1 MDQVVSKMT
10 ETKSTKKWY
19 VVRSVSGQENKI
31 KAYLESEITRLN
43 LADYIEQILV
53 PTEKVIQ
60 IRNGKKVQKERVFF
74 PGYIMVQASL
84 AGEIPHI
91 IKSINGV
98 IGFLGETK
106 GGEPVPLRQAEV
118 NRMLGKV
125 DELAIQDD
133 NVNIPFTIGETIKV
147 IDGPFNGFN
156 GTVEKINEEKRKLE
170 VMVKIFGRKTPL
182 ELSYMQV
189 EKI

>member
-1 MDQVVSKMT
+1 
-10 ETKSTKKWY
+10 
-19 VVRSVSGQENKI
+19 
-31 KAYLESEITRLN
+31 
-43 LADYIEQILV
+43 
-53 PTEKVIQ
+53 
-60 IRNGKKVQKERVFF
+60 
-74 PGYIMVQASL
+74 MVQASL
-84 AGEIPHI
+84 AGEVPHI

-125 DELAIQDD
+125 DALSVQDD
-133 NVNIPFTIGETIKV
+133 NVNIPFVIGETIKV

-156 GTVEKINEEKRKLE
+156 GAVEKINEEKRKLE

-189 EKI
+189 EKV

>member
-1 MDQVVSKMT
+1 MAEVK
-10 ETKSTKKWY
+10 EKKWY

-31 KAYLESEITRLN
+31 K
-43 LADYIEQILV
+43 DYIEREIAHHGLEEFVDQILV

-60 IRNGKKVQKERVFF
+60 IRNGKKVNKERVYF

-84 AGEIPHI
+84 VGEIPHI
-91 IKSINGV
+91 IKGINGV
-98 IGFLGETK
+98 IGFLGEVK
-106 GGEPVPLRQAEV
+106 GGDPVPLRKSEV

-125 DELAIQDD
+125 DELSVASD
-133 NVNIPFTIGETIKV
+133 NVAIPFTVGETIKV

-189 EKI
+189 EKV

>member
-182 ELSYMQV
+182 ELSFMQV
-189 EKI
+189 EKV

>member
-1 MDQVVSKMT
+1 MA

-31 KAYLESEITRLN
+31 KAYIESEITRLN
-43 LADYIEQILV
+43 LQDYIEQVLV

-60 IRNGKKVQKERVFF
+60 IRNGKKTNKERVYF

-91 IKSINGV
+91 IRAINGV
-98 IGFLGETK
+98 IGFLGEVK
-106 GGEPVPLRQAEV
+106 GGEPVPLRQNEV
-118 NRMLGKV
+118 NRLLGKV
-125 DELAIQDD
+125 DELSVKDE

-147 IDGPFNGFN
+147 VDGPFNGFN

-189 EKI
+189 EKV

>member
-1 MDQVVSKMT
+1 MS
-10 ETKSTKKWY
+10 ETKSDKKWY

-31 KAYLESEITRLN
+31 KSYIETEISRLN
-43 LADYIEQILV
+43 LEEYIEQVLV

-60 IRNGKKVQKERVFF
+60 IRNGKKVNKERVYF
-74 PGYIMVQASL
+74 PGYIMIQANL

-91 IKSINGV
+91 IRAINGV
-98 IGFLGETK
+98 IGFLGEVK
-106 GGEPVPLRQAEV
+106 GGEPVPLRQSEV

-125 DELAIQDD
+125 DELAVQDESI
-133 NVNIPFTIGETIKV
+133 NIPFIIGETVKV

-156 GTVEKINEEKRKLE
+156 GNVEKINEEKRKLE

-189 EKI
+189 EKV

>member
-1 MDQVVSKMT
+1 MSEEAVDL
-10 ETKSTKKWY
+10 KKWY
-19 VVRSVSGQENKI
+19 VVRAVSGQENKI
-31 KAYLESEITRLN
+31 RDYMDSEIKRLGFN
-43 LADYIEQILV
+43 DFVEDILV
-53 PTEKVIQ
+53 PTQKVVQIRKGKKINKEKVY
-60 IRNGKKVQKERVFF
+60 F
-74 PGYIMVQASL
+74 PGYIMIKANL
-84 AGEIPHI
+84 TGEIPHI
-91 IKSINGV
+91 IKALPNV

-106 GGEPVPLRQAEV
+106 GGDPIPLRTAEV

-125 DELAIQDD
+125 DELSTESES
-133 NVNIPFTIGETIKV
+133 VSIPFEFGENIKV

-156 GTVEKINEEKRKLE
+156 GVIEKVNQEKRKLE

>member
-1 MDQVVSKMT
+1 MS
-10 ETKSTKKWY
+10 ETVDLKKWY
-19 VVRSVSGQENKI
+19 VVRAVSGQENKI
-31 KAYLESEITRLN
+31 RDYMESEINRLGFNN
-43 LADYIEQILV
+43 LVEDILV
-53 PTEKVIQ
+53 PTQKVVQIRKEKKINKEKVY
-60 IRNGKKVQKERVFF
+60 F
-74 PGYIMVQASL
+74 PGYIMIKANL

-91 IKSINGV
+91 IKALPNV

-106 GGEPVPLRQAEV
+106 GGDPIPLRTAEV

-125 DELAIQDD
+125 DELSTESES
-133 NVNIPFTIGETIKV
+133 VSIPFEIGESIKV

-156 GTVEKINEEKRKLE
+156 GSIEKVNQEKRKLE

>member
-1 MDQVVSKMT
+1 ME
-10 ETKSTKKWY
+10 ETKVEETKVEKKWY
-19 VVRSVSGQENKI
+19 VVRAVSGQENKI
-31 KAYLESEITRLN
+31 KAYIENEISRLGLE
-43 LADYIEQILV
+43 DFVDQVLV

-60 IRNGKKVQKERVFF
+60 IRKGKKVQKEKVYF
-74 PGYIMVQASL
+74 PGYIMVQANLS
-84 AGEIPHI
+84 GEIPHI
-91 IKSINGV
+91 IKSITNV

-106 GGEPVPLRQAEV
+106 GGEPVPMRRSEV

-125 DELAIQDD
+125 DELAIQDE
-133 NVNIPFTIGETIKV
+133 NIAIPYSSGETVKV
-147 IDGPFNGFN
+147 IDGPFNGFD
-156 GTVEKINEEKRKLE
+156 GTIEKVNEEKRKLE

>member
-1 MDQVVSKMT
+1 MV
-10 ETKSTKKWY
+10 ETNNKKWY
-19 VVRSVSGQENKI
+19 VVRAVSGQESKI
-31 KAYLESEITRLN
+31 K
-43 LADYIEQILV
+43 DYIVSEVKRLGFEKFIEDILV

-60 IRNGKKVQKERVFF
+60 IRNGKKISKEKVYF
-74 PGYIMVQASL
+74 PGYIMIKANL
-84 AGEIPHI
+84 TGEIPHI
-91 IKSINGV
+91 IKSVTNV

-106 GGEPVPLRQAEV
+106 GGDPVPLRIAEV

-125 DELAIQDD
+125 DELTMTTEHIA
-133 NVNIPFTIGETIKV
+133 IPFTRGENVKV

-156 GTVEKINEEKRKLE
+156 GTIEKVNEEKRKLE

-189 EKI
+189 EKS

>member
-1 MDQVVSKMT
+1 MT

-19 VVRSVSGQENKI
+19 VVRAVSGQENKI
-31 KAYLESEITRLN
+31 KSYIESEVTRLN
-43 LADYIEQILV
+43 LEDSIDQILV

-60 IRNGKKVQKERVFF
+60 IRNGKKISKERVYF
-74 PGYIMVQASL
+74 PGYIMVQANL
-84 AGEIPHI
+84 AGEIVHI
-91 IKSINGV
+91 IKSVNGV

-106 GGEPVPLRQAEV
+106 GGDPVPLRQSEV

-125 DELAIQDD
+125 DELTINDE
-133 NVNIPFTIGETIKV
+133 NINIPFTIGETVKV

-189 EKI
+189 EKV